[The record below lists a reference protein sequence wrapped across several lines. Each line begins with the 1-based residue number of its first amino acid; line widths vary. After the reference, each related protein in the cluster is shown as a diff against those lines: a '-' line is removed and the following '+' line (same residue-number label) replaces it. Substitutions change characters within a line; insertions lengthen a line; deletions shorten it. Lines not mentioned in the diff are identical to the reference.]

1 MGSVKLDA
9 GMDLADWKG
18 LEKIKNAGMALHVEF
33 METVSSRQ
41 GTLPSSVLSMFTDG
55 TTPMSER

>member
-33 METVSSRQ
+33 TGTVGSGQ
-41 GTLPSSVLSMFTDG
+41 GTLPSSVLSVFTGG